1 MKVLFWIPPWASHGD
16 PLFYRNCL
24 RKHLIPQANLL
35 ASAGADVQFVLPEML
50 RLESELLNQSIRVID
65 LSIKDQFVI
74 FGSLSDKSVEFYK
87 IGETDTSRKAALGL
101 ETRLSSSY
109 DVIMLWETPVPF
121 LEQMFPDALII
132 HQMPG
137 AFSRPPYPHT
147 VTFDPVGLYRRGS
160 MYLHALDIQR
170 TARPLEQAMVQDF
183 TSKVRSTINSIQPFE
198 RRSLDPE
205 QRFRKLAL
213 LPLQV
218 SAHYAFLSDSGYES
232 QANFLLD
239 VLTSISKDTG
249 LVVTQYITPSVKD
262 TVITPDFLS
271 VLVNRWPNIIF
282 NKRFDQIASVSQY
295 LIPLVDE
302 VITSSSSIGIQAFAW
317 SRKVSVRGN
326 TFLSPYASKVQDL
339 CDPLGQNFNERTIA
353 FLLGRNQPLAKVVV
367 ENKKFLIN
375 LIEEMMYRK
384 RAGLT
389 GLDLMPSFVEID
401 ANYPNYLLE
410 SFNIER
416 AQLDLEKGISPWHTR
431 HAEINKFHNK
441 VHDKEVKAITFD
453 VFDTLLK
460 RPTEVPADTYKF
472 LERRAIEVTKGAAED
487 FARVRLNAEVET
499 REKSARGE
507 ITLQEIYLAVQRH
520 YGFDDQEI
528 EELICEEIKLEK
540 KIVQP
545 RPLGQKFWRI
555 AVESGKPIHVISD
568 MYLSLDTIQEMLTR
582 AGYTEYDRLFLSSE
596 HGVRKK
602 EGLLFDVVLN
612 ELKIRGHAILHVGDN
627 KVADIEQAEARGFK
641 TFRLLRSVDR
651 MRGNVLFHTIYPPKS
666 GTGEK
671 SRSIVAGLTAHCL
684 FDAPSGDTE
693 KTSHFQG
700 DPFRLGY
707 AALGPMLS
715 GYMLWLGHQAKR
727 DGISRLFFLSREGWL
742 LQQIYEALN
751 ANAKDAVPSTYLYAS
766 RRATRVASLRTRG
779 DVMGLAG
786 QPFESGVQVDVLM
799 RDRFGISSDQITP
812 SAWKVCG
819 YTGPNEKLNSSP
831 EGRIK
836 FSALCLHVVDNILES
851 AEIERAGYMAYLN
864 KLNLCEEE
872 RPAIVDIGWQA
883 NMQGAL
889 GNLLGRSLDGYY
901 YATLQGAEFWKS
913 KGHRIWAY
921 AGDMVA
927 SNHPSAAVSNR
938 HLLEYLVC
946 HVESS
951 LIRVEQIGDFIRPVF
966 REEAEPGA
974 RRLLIENVHAG
985 AIEFSRDLC
994 MQLGELASQVWIDPF
1009 LGERVFS
1016 SFTENPHSID
1026 VQLLLNHH
1034 FEDALG
1040 GIKKKFIVHPNR
1052 RLAISGSIWKAGARV
1067 FHEEKNTSK
1076 ESTIDASNKKNSI
1089 AFLRQVDF
1097 VLIIKFEE
1105 NIIKIFSNSKKL
1117 AKYKRDREAFFRDSR
1132 NYFLRTWY
1140 KWQS

>member
-35 ASAGADVQFVLPEML
+35 ASAGADVQFVLPEIL
-50 RLESELLNQSIRVID
+50 RVESGLLNQSIRVID
-65 LSIKDQFVI
+65 LSIKDQFVV
-74 FGSLSDKSVEFYK
+74 FGGLSDKSVEFYQNS
-87 IGETDTSRKAALGL
+87 ETDTCRKAVLGL

-121 LEQMFPDALII
+121 LEKMFPDALII

-160 MYLHALDIQR
+160 MYLHALDIKR
-170 TARPLEQAMVQDF
+170 TARPKEQAMVRDF
-183 TSKVRSTINSIQPFE
+183 VSKVRSTINSIQPFE
-198 RRSLDPE
+198 RKNLDPK
-205 QRFRKLAL
+205 QRFQQLAL

-232 QANFLLD
+232 QANFLVD
-239 VLTSISKDTG
+239 VLTSIGQDTG
-249 LVVTQYITPSVKD
+249 VVVTQYITPFVKD
-262 TVITPDFLS
+262 TIISPD
-271 VLVNRWPNIIF
+271 VLAVLKSHWPNLIF
-282 NKRFDQIASVSQY
+282 DKRFDQITGISQY

-302 VITSSSSIGIQAFAW
+302 VITSSSSIGVQALAW
-317 SRKVSVRGN
+317 SRKVSVRGH
-326 TFLSPYASKVQDL
+326 TFLSPYASPVHDL
-339 CDPLGQNFNERTIA
+339 GDPSFQNSNENTLS
-353 FLLGRNQPLAKVVV
+353 FLLGRNQPLAKEVV
-367 ENKKFLIN
+367 ENKTFILN
-375 LIEEMMYRK
+375 LIEEMLGRK

-401 ANYPNYLLE
+401 ANYPHHVLE
-410 SFNIER
+410 SFNIGR
-416 AQLDLEKGISPWHTR
+416 AARELEQGNSPWNAR
-431 HAEINKFHNK
+431 HAEINKFQRRVQDTEIK
-441 VHDKEVKAITFD
+441 IITFD
-453 VFDTLLK
+453 IFDTLLK

-472 LERRAIEVTKGAAED
+472 LERRAMEVTRGAAED
-487 FARVRLNAEVET
+487 FARVRLNAELET
-499 REKSARGE
+499 RAKSTRGE
-507 ITLQEIYLAVQRH
+507 ITLQEIYAAVQRH
-520 YGFDDQEI
+520 YGFEDQEI
-528 EELICEEIKLEK
+528 EALICEEIKLEIQ
-540 KIVQP
+540 IVKP

-555 AVESGKPIHVISD
+555 ALESGKPIHVISD
-568 MYLSLDTIQEMLTR
+568 MYLSIDTIQKMLTK
-582 AGYTEYDRLFLSSE
+582 AGYTEYDHLFLSSE

-612 ELKIRGHAILHVGDN
+612 ELKMPGHAILHVGDN
-627 KVADIEQAEARGFK
+627 KVADIEQAEARGLK

-651 MRGNVLFHTIYPPKS
+651 MRGNVLFQAIYSPKS
-666 GTGEK
+666 GAGEK
-671 SRSIVAGLTAHCL
+671 SRSIIAGLTAHRL
-684 FDAPSGDTE
+684 FDAPSGATE
-693 KTSHFQG
+693 KISHFQG
-700 DPFRLGY
+700 DPYRLGY

-742 LQQIYEALN
+742 LQQIYEVLN
-751 ANAKDAVPSTYLYAS
+751 ANTKDAVPSTYLYAS
-766 RRATRVASLRTRG
+766 RRATRVASLKTRG

-799 RDRFGISSDQITP
+799 RDRFGISIDQITP
-812 SAWKVCG
+812 SAWEVCG
-819 YTGPNEKLNSSP
+819 YTGPNEKLHSSP
-831 EGRIK
+831 EGRAK

-889 GNLLGRSLDGYY
+889 GKLLGRSLDGYY

-951 LIRVEQIGDFIRPVF
+951 LIRVEQIGEFIRPVF
-966 REEAEPGA
+966 REEAALGT

-1009 LGERVFS
+1009 LGERVFA
-1016 SFTENPHSID
+1016 SFAENPHSID
-1026 VQLLLNHH
+1026 VQLLLSHH

-1040 GIKKKFIVHPNR
+1040 GVKKKFIVHPNGK
-1052 RLAISGSIWKAGARV
+1052 LAMAGSIWKAGARV
-1067 FHEEKNTSK
+1067 FHEEQNANKDSI
-1076 ESTIDASNKKNSI
+1076 IDVANKKNSI
-1089 AFLRQVDF
+1089 VFLRKVDF
-1097 VLIIKFEE
+1097 VSVRKFEE
-1105 NIIKIFSNSKKL
+1105 KIIKIFSNSKKL

-1140 KWQS
+1140 KWQL